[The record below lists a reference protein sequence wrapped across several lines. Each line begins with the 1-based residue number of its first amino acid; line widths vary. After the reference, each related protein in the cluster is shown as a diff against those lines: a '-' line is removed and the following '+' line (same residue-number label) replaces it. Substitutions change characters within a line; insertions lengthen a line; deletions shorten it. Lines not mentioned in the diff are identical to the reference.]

1 MQNIKKLAQSLEE
14 TGLSEKEILVY
25 TTLFNMGGGGYP
37 SAIATE
43 TKLNRSTTYKAL
55 MSLGIK
61 GLVNEI
67 EKKNKIFYQLN
78 KPDRLVKYIEYKGD
92 QISKK
97 VSDVKQLLPEL
108 SQIFQNLSNTP
119 KVLFFEGSSEVAEIY
134 QDMTSYSNYE
144 MLALFNACEFEKFL
158 GDSELKEFVQARERM
173 KISMRAI
180 LPDTPQDMNYA
191 ERVYGSI
198 KKEYFPVTR
207 HIPASNFPFD
217 ADITMYGKDR
227 IAIIK
232 LDKEAPTSQ
241 LIGVIIED
249 KVIYGMMKM
258 FFELAW
264 IGTKEKGSKKD
275 N

>member
-1 MQNIKKLAQSLEE
+1 MQNIKKLADSLQE
-14 TGLSEKEILVY
+14 TGLSDKEILVY
-25 TTLFNMGGGGYP
+25 TALFDMGGGGYP
-37 SAIATE
+37 SAIALQ
-43 TKLNRSTTYKAL
+43 TKLNRSTTYKTL
-55 MSLGIK
+55 ISLGIK

-78 KPDRLVKYIEYKGD
+78 KPDRLIKYVEYRGD

-97 VSDVKQLLPEL
+97 VSDIKQLLPGL
-108 SQIFQNLSNTP
+108 SQLFQNLSNTP
-119 KVLFFEGSSEVAEIY
+119 KVLFFEGSAEVAEIY
-134 QDMTSYSNYE
+134 KDMTSHSSYE
-144 MLALFNACEFEKFL
+144 MLALFNACEFENFL
-158 GDSELKEFVQARERM
+158 GDSALKEFIKKREKM

-180 LPDTPQDMNYA
+180 LPDTPRDLDYA

-198 KKEYFPVTR
+198 KKDYFPITR
-207 HIPASNFPFD
+207 HIPSKDFPFD
-217 ADITMYGKDR
+217 GDITMYGKDR

-249 KVIYGMMKM
+249 AVVHGMMKM

-264 IGTKEKGSKKD
+264 VGAKGNK
-275 N
+275 